1 MYASRYKLQQQF
13 SRLVGVAALAFAMA
27 AHAENGVTKD
37 EIVLGQSTALTG
49 PLAELGV
56 DSSIAAKAYFDFI
69 NTQGGVNGH
78 KIRLITLDDGY
89 SVPKSLENAKTLI
102 EKEKVFALFNIFGT
116 PANIALLPV
125 IAQAGI
131 PSIAPYTGSDALRTP
146 FNRLVFNVR
155 AGYADEVEKIVE
167 HLGVRGIDKVAVV
180 YQNNSFGKDGLNSL
194 VDALS
199 KRQQKIHASA
209 SIENDASDAAKA
221 AQKLVDSKPK
231 AVLLVT
237 SGKPSSEFIKAYNRL
252 IPGMQFFTLSVM
264 GTQASV
270 TALGKEGQGVVMSQ
284 VVPFP
289 FSATSG
295 IVREYQQ
302 VMTKMGVK
310 NWSFASMEGFLNAKV
325 AVEGLKRT
333 GRDVTRENFLTTLES
348 VGKIDLDGYIINF
361 NKASHQGSRYVDL
374 TVISRDGRFLR

>member
-1 MYASRYKLQQQF
+1 
-13 SRLVGVAALAFAMA
+13 
-27 AHAENGVTKD
+27 
-37 EIVLGQSTALTG
+37 
-49 PLAELGV
+49 
-56 DSSIAAKAYFDFI
+56 
-69 NTQGGVNGH
+69 
-78 KIRLITLDDGY
+78 
-89 SVPKSLENAKTLI
+89 
-102 EKEKVFALFNIFGT
+102 
-116 PANIALLPV
+116 
-125 IAQAGI
+125 
-131 PSIAPYTGSDALRTP
+131 
-146 FNRLVFNVR
+146 
-155 AGYADEVEKIVE
+155 
-167 HLGVRGIDKVAVV
+167 
-180 YQNNSFGKDGLNSL
+180 
-194 VDALS
+194 
-199 KRQQKIHASA
+199 
-209 SIENDASDAAKA
+209 
-221 AQKLVDSKPK
+221 
-231 AVLLVT
+231 
-237 SGKPSSEFIKAYNRL
+237 
-252 IPGMQFFTLSVM
+252 MQFFTLSVM